1 VDPSK
6 WQVRYVDPTGRERS
20 KTFRRRVDADKFLIQ
35 IEAQKQQGSWVNPDQ
50 SATRLEDWAQH
61 WMATRANL
69 KPKTIASYQS
79 LLAVHVLPRFG
90 SMPLDRIQRIQIE
103 AWVADLASKLSP
115 SRTRQAHQV
124 LNALLDSAVQAR
136 FLAANPAHRVALPRA
151 RQREQLFLTAEQVL
165 RLSQTSPDPF
175 RALVLVMAYGG
186 LRWGEAVALRTR
198 RIDVLRGEIRVAEA
212 MNEISGALHFGP
224 TKNYKARTV
233 RIPEFLREVLN
244 HHIVTFASPGPDG
257 LLFHV
262 ANGAPLRHSNFS
274 KRVWQPAVEA
284 ADLPNELRMHDLRH
298 TAAALMI
305 STGAHPEAIK
315 RQLGHSSIKVTM
327 DVYGHLFPSDADKLA
342 SALDDLYRNSQTD
355 KRRTKNGRRSSRRSD
370 DARRTLEEQASLF
383 APGARVELA
392 TYGLTVRRSAN

>member
-1 VDPSK
+1 
-6 WQVRYVDPTGRERS
+6 VRYIDLTGRERS
-20 KTFRRRVDADKFLIQ
+20 KTFRRRFDADKFLIQ
-35 IEAQKQQGSWVNPDQ
+35 IEAQKYQGTWVNPDQ

-61 WMATRANL
+61 WMATRVNL
-69 KPKTIASYQS
+69 KPKTVASYQS
-79 LLAVHVLPRFG
+79 LLGVHVLPRFG
-90 SMPLDRIQRIQIE
+90 SAPLDRIQRIQIE

-124 LNALLDSAVQAR
+124 LNALLDAAVRAR

-151 RQREQLFLTAEQVL
+151 KQREQLFLTPEQVL
-165 RLSQTSPDPF
+165 QLSKATPDPF

-186 LRWGEAVALRTR
+186 LRWGEAVALRTK
-198 RIDVLRGEIRVAEA
+198 RIEVLRGEIRVAEA
-212 MNEISGALHFGP
+212 MAEISGALHFGP

-233 RIPEFLREVLN
+233 RIPEFLRQVLK
-244 HHIVTFASPGPDG
+244 HQIVTFANPGLDG

-274 KRVWQPAVEA
+274 KTFLQPAVEA
-284 ADLPNELRMHDLRH
+284 AGRPRELRMHDLRH

-342 SALDDLYRNSQTD
+342 SALDNLYRNSQTL
-355 KRRTKNGRRSSRRSD
+355 KNKALCLLRGRESNSQPTD
-370 DARRTLEEQASLF
+370 
-383 APGARVELA
+383 
-392 TYGLTVRRSAN
+392 